1 MAQEAV
7 TRPSAFRWSF
17 LFIAILCLI
26 QVPCAGQHVKL
37 KKSHPVPYC
46 MMVENPH
53 RYDHSILLVHA
64 IYTRGGEVT
73 SLYDPSCNKAGGA
86 SWLEYS
92 KNLPHTTSSSTLAA
106 LDRQLDTKGRAEIDA
121 LVEFYG
127 PKTIK
132 VPKGTS
138 DGLAALMRGTDSKY
152 GHANQF
158 ATKVILLKV
167 VSSAPVSTDVP
178 WPR

>member
-1 MAQEAV
+1 MFV
-7 TRPSAFRWSF
+7 
-17 LFIAILCLI
+17 AILCLSRL
-26 QVPCAGQHVKL
+26 PCVGQTIKQS
-37 KKSHPVPYC
+37 KSQPVPYC
-46 MMVENPH
+46 ILKENPH
-53 RYDHSILLVHA
+53 HYDHSILRVHA

-73 SLYDPSCNKAGGA
+73 SLYDPSCKDAGGA

-92 KNLPHTTSSSTLAA
+92 KNLPHTTSPSILAA
-106 LDRQLDTKGRAEIDA
+106 LDNLLDANGRARIDA

-127 PKTIK
+127 PKTVK

-138 DGLAALMRGTDSKY
+138 AGLAALMRETDSKY

-158 ATKVILLKV
+158 ATKVLLLKV
-167 VSSAPVSTDVP
+167 ISSTPVSADVP